1 MIKVINDL
9 EKLHIENRTAIA
21 IGKFDGV
28 HIGHR
33 VLIDEIVKAHADG
46 LLSVVFTFNPAP
58 EVFFGFQSDEQLM
71 TAEEK
76 RNVLEQMGVDIIVE
90 YPMNPVTAALEPER
104 FISDILVTRMNAG
117 LIAAGPDL
125 SFGAGGKGD
134 FDLLKAL
141 SRQYG
146 YETVKIDKVMRLGDT
161 VSSTRIRDLV
171 LCGNMEESTELLGS
185 PYTFRGVIRHGRQLG
200 RTIGMPTA
208 NIVPEKG
215 KLIPPFGVYFSKVV
229 FEEDGSEKYGISN
242 IGVKPTVKDD
252 TSVNIETY
260 LYDTDGDLYGRE
272 IQVSLIHF
280 KRPERKFADVEA
292 LKKAMHADTE
302 EGRKYF
308 KLHTC

>member
-33 VLIDEIVKAHADG
+33 VLIDEIVKAHAKG

-76 RNVLEQMGVDIIVE
+76 RNVLEQMGVDVIVE

-141 SRQYG
+141 SKQYG

-161 VSSTRIRDLV
+161 VSSTRIRDLI
-171 LCGNMEESTELLGS
+171 LSGRMEESTELLGS

-302 EGRKYF
+302 EGRTYF
-308 KLHTC
+308 MLHTC

>member
-33 VLIDEIVKAHADG
+33 VLIDKIVKAHADG

-76 RNVLEQMGVDIIVE
+76 RTILEKMGVDIIVE

-104 FISDILVTRMNAG
+104 FISDILVARMNAG

-141 SRQYG
+141 SKEYG

-161 VSSTRIRDLV
+161 VSSTRIRDLI
-171 LCGNMEESTELLGS
+171 LSGNMEESTELLGS
-185 PYTFRGVIRHGRQLG
+185 PYAFKGVIRHGKQLG

-260 LYDTDGDLYGRE
+260 LYDTEGDLYGRE
-272 IQVSLIHF
+272 IQVFLLHF
-280 KRPERKFADVEA
+280 KRPEQKFADVES

-302 EGRKYF
+302 DGRKYF
-308 KLHTC
+308 NLHTC